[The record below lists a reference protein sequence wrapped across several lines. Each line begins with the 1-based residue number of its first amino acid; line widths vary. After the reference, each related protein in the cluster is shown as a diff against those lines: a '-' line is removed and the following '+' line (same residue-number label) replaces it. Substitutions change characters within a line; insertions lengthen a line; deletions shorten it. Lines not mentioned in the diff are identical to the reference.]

1 MVVLPFLCPEEVPQG
16 MGMFREER
24 TSLKKLSLLSYI
36 IPFVC

>member
-1 MVVLPFLCPEEVPQG
+1 MVVPLSLCPEEVPQG
-16 MGMFREER
+16 MEMFREER